1 MQQHQGKGERMGA
14 WFAWLKGESKLG
26 LLVGALAVLLAVYH
40 LVTVQVVLASYWPHL
55 AFHLGLGLVIVF
67 VATATK
73 RRLWMPVLCVAS
85 LLAIAVTIY
94 IILQSDAL
102 VEREGFPSTLD
113 FYVGITLIVLV
124 LTAAY
129 ISFGYVLPLLAVI
142 GIIYAFT
149 GPYLPQPFFH
159 GGIDVQRLVAIL
171 TTQLGGIYGTLIYI
185 SATYLAVF
193 LTFGAFIEGSGAA
206 SFFINLSLAL
216 FKRVKAGGGYAAVMG
231 SALMGM
237 GSGSPIANVLT
248 SGTITIPLM
257 KRAGFQ
263 PHVAGGIEA
272 AASTGGQLMPP
283 VMGAVAFVMADF
295 AGVTYLN
302 IIGYATIPAILYFL
316 SIGFNVYFRASKLH
330 LKAPEI
336 EGVPTVKQAIRGADH
351 LIPIGVLVVV
361 LAAGYSP
368 AFAAFWAIM
377 CAIVLMYVRAPNKDI
392 IKKVLSCLM
401 SGGRR
406 AADFAV
412 AMACI
417 SIFVKIVLATGIGL
431 KLPTLIAQY
440 ADGSLAKGYLLTA
453 IASTVLGM
461 GLPTVAAYIV
471 VAVLAVPA
479 LTQMGAD
486 PIQAHFF
493 VLYFSILSALTPP
506 VALAAL
512 AGAQLADAS
521 YFKTAWV
528 SLQYGLI
535 AFVVPFLFVY
545 NPGLLGLASWYSV
558 AEAALATL
566 LACIMTSSFI
576 ESYVIRSSRIWERA
590 LVGIGAIGAFAFV
603 VNGEQWAIAGAV
615 ACFAAVIIAQLMI
628 PGPSAMSTAQCA
640 EGQAEP
646 ALRVANAWKK
656 ICSLTL
662 SPGNKRKL

>member
-1 MQQHQGKGERMGA
+1 MSS
-14 WFAWLKGESKLG
+14 WFAWLKAESKLR
-26 LLVGALAVLLAVYH
+26 LLVAAFAILLALYH
-40 LVTVQVVLASYWPHL
+40 MVTVQVVIASYWPHL
-55 AFHLGLGLVIVF
+55 AFHLGLAMVIVF
-67 VATATK
+67 LAAAGKSRLTMVLAGVAA
-73 RRLWMPVLCVAS
+73 VLS
-85 LLAIAVTIY
+85 IAVMIY
-94 IILQSDAL
+94 IIAESDAL
-102 VEREGFPSTLD
+102 VEREGFPSDLD
-113 FYVGITLIVLV
+113 FYVGIVLIVLV
-124 LTAAY
+124 LVAAY
-129 ISFGYVLPLLAVI
+129 IAFGYVLPLLAVI
-142 GIIYAFT
+142 GIFYAFT
-149 GPYLPQPFFH
+149 GPYWPSPFFH
-159 GGIDVQRLVAIL
+159 AGVDLERLVAML

-193 LTFGAFIEGSGAA
+193 LTFGAFVEGSGAA
-206 SFFINLSLAL
+206 KFFIDISLSL

-248 SGTITIPLM
+248 VGTITIPLM
-257 KRAGFQ
+257 KRSGFR
-263 PHVAGGIEA
+263 PHVAAGIEA

-295 AGVTYLN
+295 AGVTYLD

-316 SIGFNVYFRASKLH
+316 SIGFNVYFRASKLD

-336 EGVPTVKQAIRGADH
+336 ENAPSLKEAIRGADH
-351 LIPIGVLVVV
+351 LVPIGVLVAV
-361 LAAGYSP
+361 LIVGYSP
-368 AFAAFWAIM
+368 SFAAFWAVL
-377 CAIVLMYVRAPNKDI
+377 CAAALMFVRAPNWDI
-392 IKKVLSCLM
+392 IRKIVACLV

-440 ADGSLAKGYLLTA
+440 SGGSLLKGYFLTA
-453 IASTVLGM
+453 VASTVLGM

-471 VAVLAVPA
+471 VGVLAVPA

-512 AGAQLADAS
+512 AGAQLAEAS

-528 SLQYGLI
+528 SLKYGLI
-535 AFVVPFLFVY
+535 AFVVPFLFAY
-545 NPGLLGLASWYSV
+545 NPGLLGLASWYNV
-558 AEAALATL
+558 TEAALASL
-566 LACIMTSSFI
+566 LACVMTSSFI
-576 ESYVIRSSRIWERA
+576 EGYVIRNSRLWERA

-603 VNGEQWAIAGAV
+603 ITGEQWSIVGAV
-615 ACFAAVIIAQLMI
+615 ACFVVVIVVQKTNAASPATPAAQDADAQ
-628 PGPSAMSTAQCA
+628 PAAAPRVPS
-640 EGQAEP
+640 
-646 ALRVANAWKK
+646 AWKK
-656 ICSLTL
+656 ICSLAL
-662 SPGNKRKL
+662 SSGNKGNL

>member
-1 MQQHQGKGERMGA
+1 MNS

-26 LLVGALAVLLAVYH
+26 LLVAAFAILLAVYH
-40 LVTVQVVLASYWPHL
+40 LVTVQVVIASYWPHL
-55 AFHLGLGLVIVF
+55 AFHLGLAMVIVF
-67 VATATK
+67 LAAAGKNRLVTVLFSIAALLSVAV
-73 RRLWMPVLCVAS
+73 M
-85 LLAIAVTIY
+85 IY
-94 IILQSDAL
+94 IITQSDAL
-102 VEREGFPSTLD
+102 VEREGFPTDLD
-113 FYVGITLIVLV
+113 LYVGVVLIVLV

-129 ISFGYVLPLLAVI
+129 ISFGYVLPLLAGI
-142 GIIYAFT
+142 GIFYAFT
-149 GPYLPQPFFH
+149 GPYWPQPFFH
-159 GGIDVQRLVAIL
+159 AGVDFERLVAML

-206 SFFINLSLAL
+206 KFFIDISLSL

-248 SGTITIPLM
+248 VGTITIPLM
-257 KRAGFQ
+257 KRAGFR

-295 AGVTYLN
+295 AGVTYLD

-316 SIGFNVYFRASKLH
+316 SIGFNVYFRSSKLH

-336 EGVPTVKQAIRGADH
+336 ENAPTLIEAIRGTDH
-351 LIPIGVLVVV
+351 LIPIVVLVAV
-361 LAAGYSP
+361 LVAGYSP
-368 AFAAFWAIM
+368 SFAAFWAVI
-377 CAIVLMYVRAPNKDI
+377 CAAVLMFVRAPNRDI
-392 IKKVLSCLM
+392 IKKVVTCLI

-440 ADGSLAKGYLLTA
+440 AGGSLIKGYLLTA
-453 IASTVLGM
+453 IASTILGM

-471 VAVLAVPA
+471 VGVLAVPA

-512 AGAQLADAS
+512 AGAQLAEAS

-528 SLQYGLI
+528 ALKYGLI

-545 NPGLLGLASWYSV
+545 NKALLGLAPWYDV
-558 AEAALATL
+558 LGAALASL
-566 LACIMTSSFI
+566 LACVMTSSFI
-576 ESYVIRSSRIWERA
+576 EGYVIRGSRLWERA
-590 LVGIGAIGAFAFV
+590 LIGIGAVGAFAFV
-603 VNGEQWAIAGAV
+603 ITGELWAIGGAV
-615 ACFAAVIIAQLMI
+615 ACFVVVIVAQKTSAALPAMPSTQGGEAS
-628 PGPSAMSTAQCA
+628 PGT
-640 EGQAEP
+640 
-646 ALRVANAWKK
+646 ALRVPSAWKK
-656 ICSLTL
+656 ICSLAL
-662 SPGNKRKL
+662 SSGNKRKL

>member
-1 MQQHQGKGERMGA
+1 MNS
-14 WFAWLKGESKLG
+14 WFASLKGESKLK
-26 LLVGALAVLLAVYH
+26 LLVAAFAILLAVYH
-40 LVTVQVVLASYWPHL
+40 LVTVQVVIASYWPHL
-55 AFHLGLGLVIVF
+55 AFHLGLAMVIVF
-67 VATATK
+67 LATAGK
-73 RRLWMPVLCVAS
+73 SRLMT
-85 LLAIAVTIY
+85 LLAVVAALLSIAVMIY
-94 IILQSDAL
+94 IIDQSDVL
-102 VEREGFPSTLD
+102 VEREGFPTDLD
-113 FYVGITLIVLV
+113 LYVGIVLIVLV
-124 LTAAY
+124 LAAAY
-129 ISFGYVLPLLAVI
+129 IAFGYVLPLLAVI
-142 GIIYAFT
+142 GIVYAFT
-149 GPYLPQPFFH
+149 GPYWPSPFFH
-159 GGIDVQRLVAIL
+159 AGVDLERLVAML

-193 LTFGAFIEGSGAA
+193 LTFGAFVEGSGAA
-206 SFFINLSLAL
+206 KFFIDISLSL

-248 SGTITIPLM
+248 VGTITIPLM
-257 KRAGFQ
+257 KRSGFK
-263 PHVAGGIEA
+263 PHVAAGIEA

-295 AGVTYLN
+295 AGVTYLD

-330 LKAPEI
+330 LQAPEI
-336 EGVPTVKQAIRGADH
+336 ENAPSLKEAIRGADH
-351 LIPIGVLVVV
+351 LVPIVVLVAV
-361 LAAGYSP
+361 LIAGYSP
-368 AFAAFWAIM
+368 SFAAFWAVL
-377 CAIVLMYVRAPNKDI
+377 CAAVLMFVRAPNWDI
-392 IKKVLSCLM
+392 VRKIVACLV

-440 ADGSLAKGYLLTA
+440 SGGSLLKGYLLTA
-453 IASTVLGM
+453 VASTVLGM

-471 VAVLAVPA
+471 VGVLAVPA

-512 AGAQLADAS
+512 AGAQLAEAS

-528 SLQYGLI
+528 SLKYGLI

-545 NPGLLGLASWYSV
+545 NPGLLGLASWYNV
-558 AEAALATL
+558 TEAALASL
-566 LACIMTSSFI
+566 LACVMTSSFI
-576 ESYVIRSSRIWERA
+576 EGYVIRNSRLWERA

-603 VNGEQWAIAGAV
+603 ITGEQWSIVGAV
-615 ACFAAVIIAQLMI
+615 ACFVVVIVAQK
-628 PGPSAMSTAQCA
+628 MSTSSPAMPVAQDSDA
-640 EGQAEP
+640 QPGTAP
-646 ALRVANAWKK
+646 RVPSAWKK
-656 ICSLTL
+656 IRSLAL
-662 SPGNKRKL
+662 SSGNKGNL